1 MLASVAN
8 AERVGVQTRV
18 QSIDILRGAI
28 MIVMALDHV
37 RDFWHSAAQQF
48 SPTDL
53 TRTTT
58 VLFFTR
64 WITHFC
70 APVFMFTAGL
80 GAFLFARGRTTREL
94 SRFLWTRGL
103 WLIILE
109 LGVVQLGLLFRHAYN
124 PVILNVLWA
133 LGWSMIALA
142 LLVRL
147 PFGAMVAVSVAMIAL
162 HDLADGVKA
171 VQFGRLA
178 PLWNVLH
185 QQAAFQLDGV
195 TIVAAYPLIPWIGV
209 MAAGY
214 CLGRVFLFEAERRK
228 RLLVQ
233 LGLALTLAFVV
244 VRAINVYGDP
254 APWSAQSSAVFTVLS
269 FLNCSKYP
277 PSLEFLLMTLGPA
290 LLCMGLV
297 ERVRLS
303 AANPL
308 LVFGRTPLFYFVIH
322 LYLAH
327 ASASVY
333 RRIHPAGG
341 VDLAGVYV
349 VWIVLVIV
357 MYPLCRWYAGVK
369 QRRKDWWL
377 SYL

>member
-1 MLASVAN
+1 MSATVTS

-28 MIVMALDHV
+28 MMIMALDHV
-37 RDFWHSAAQQF
+37 RDFWHSAAQVF
-48 SPTDL
+48 SPTNL
-53 TRTTT
+53 SRTTT

-80 GAFLFARGRTTREL
+80 GAFLFARGRTTREV

-103 WLIILE
+103 WLVVLE
-109 LGVVQLGLLFRHAYN
+109 LAVVQFALLFRQAYN

-147 PFGAMVAVSVAMIAL
+147 PFSAIAAFSVAMIAL
-162 HDLADGVKA
+162 HDLAGGVKA
-171 VQFGRLA
+171 EQLGRFA

-185 QQAAFQLDGV
+185 QQAAFQLDGA

-214 CLGRVFLFEAERRK
+214 CLGRVFLLEADRRQ

-233 LGLALTLAFVV
+233 LGLALTMAFIV
-244 VRAINVYGDP
+244 VRAINLYGDP
-254 APWSAQSSAVFTVLS
+254 APWSAQSSSVFTVLS

-290 LLCMGLV
+290 LLFMGLV

-327 ASASVY
+327 VGATVY
-333 RRIHPAGG
+333 RRIHPPGD
-341 VDLAGVYV
+341 VDLAGVYAA
-349 VWIVLVIV
+349 WIALLIV

>member
-1 MLASVAN
+1 
-8 AERVGVQTRV
+8 
-18 QSIDILRGAI
+18 

-37 RDFWHSAAQQF
+37 RDFWHSAAQVF
-48 SPTDL
+48 SPTNL

-70 APVFMFTAGL
+70 APVFMLTAGL
-80 GAFLFARGRTTREL
+80 GAFLFARGRTTREV

-103 WLIILE
+103 WLVVLE
-109 LGVVQLGLLFRHAYN
+109 LTVIQFALSFRQAFN

-147 PFGAMVAVSVAMIAL
+147 PFNAIVAVSVAMIGL
-162 HDLADGVKA
+162 HDLADSVKA
-171 VQFGRLA
+171 EQFGRFA

-185 QQAAFQLDGV
+185 QQAAFQLDGAS
-195 TIVAAYPLIPWIGV
+195 IVAAYPLIPWIGV

-214 CLGRVFLFEAERRK
+214 CLGRVFLFEAERRQ
-228 RLLVQ
+228 RLLVR
-233 LGLALTLAFVV
+233 LGLALTAAFIV

-254 APWSAQSSAVFTVLS
+254 APWSGQSSAVFTVLS

-290 LLCMGLV
+290 LVLMGLL

-308 LVFGRTPLFYFVIH
+308 LAFGRTPLFYFVIH

-327 ASASVY
+327 AGASAY
-333 RRIHPAGG
+333 RLIHPPGG
-341 VDLAGVYV
+341 ADLAGVYV
-349 VWIVLVIV
+349 VWIALLILT
-357 MYPLCRWYAGVK
+357 YPLCRWYAGVK